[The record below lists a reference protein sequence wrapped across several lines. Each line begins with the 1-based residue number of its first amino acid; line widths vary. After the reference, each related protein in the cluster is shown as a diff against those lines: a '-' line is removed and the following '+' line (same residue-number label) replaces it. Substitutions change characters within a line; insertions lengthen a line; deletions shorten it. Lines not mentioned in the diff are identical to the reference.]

1 MIRVFLALALLLGG
15 CSSANWKP
23 SADRKAEPVLKRG
36 WSFVEDRKN
45 FMRLD
50 SGVTPVSYSGPVIA
64 GEKLLFGS
72 DRFGITA
79 LSKRTGQRLWSKAL
93 QDGTSTLPFVMSS
106 GLFVGTDAGQL
117 LHLNLDTG
125 AELWSVNMGAPVH
138 GSMTYAF
145 DRLYVGTA
153 DEAIH
158 AVDPATGRV
167 LWTYRRPAFSG
178 TSIRGGGNPSMVG
191 GRIWIGFSD
200 GALVSLDPQTGAV
213 ESERVFQDNLKFM
226 DLDAKVIGWKD
237 GLLVS
242 TYDGKLRHLRRDGAL
257 IWEFEAGSARAPLL
271 TEGETI
277 YLPSSDGNI
286 YALSGGKEVW
296 RYPLKRGVPTGLALM
311 KQGGKNI
318 LVVAASEEKLMLLD
332 ALTGV
337 QLSESSFGRGSGSYA
352 PIAVDELS
360 GTFYVLSSYSR
371 IYQFRLNL

>member
-1 MIRVFLALALLLGG
+1 MIRLSLALALLLSS
-15 CSSANWKP
+15 CSSVSWKP

-45 FMRLD
+45 FMSLD

-64 GEKLLFGS
+64 GEKLVFGS
-72 DRFGITA
+72 DRFGITV
-79 LSKRTGQRLWSKAL
+79 LGKRTGQRLWSKAL
-93 QDGTSTLPFVMSS
+93 QDGVSAVPFVMNSS
-106 GLFVGTDAGQL
+106 VFVGTDAGQF

-125 AELWSVNMGAPVH
+125 AELWSVNLGAPVH
-138 GSMTYAF
+138 GTMTHAF

-158 AVDPATGRV
+158 AVDPTTGRV

-178 TSIRGGGNPSMVG
+178 TSIKGGGNPSMIG

-200 GALVSLDPQTGAV
+200 GALVSLDPQSGAV
-213 ESERVFQDNLKFM
+213 ESERVLQDNLKFM

-242 TYDGKLRHLRRDGAL
+242 TYDGKLRYLRRDGSL
-257 IWEFEAGSARAPLL
+257 NWEFAAGSARAPLI
-271 TEGETI
+271 TEGEII
-277 YLPSSDGNI
+277 YLPSSDGSI
-286 YALSGGKEVW
+286 YALSAGKEVW

-311 KQGGKNI
+311 KQRGKSV

-332 ALTGV
+332 ALTGAP
-337 QLSESSFGRGSGSYA
+337 LSESSFGRGSGSYA

-360 GTFYVLSSYSR
+360 GTFYILSSYSR